1 MLTPSQQIRF
11 TKPQLEYLVKQREET
26 GRPIGEQIRAILDDW
41 LEANVRNAPLLDK
54 ILDSLPHGL
63 PGQVEIHDLPVTF
76 GEPLKRQSI
85 RVRRR

>member
-11 TKPQLEYLVKQREET
+11 TKPQLEYLVATREKT

-54 ILDSLPHGL
+54 ILDSLPS
-63 PGQVEIHDLPVTF
+63 QVEIHDLPVTF